1 MIERYRLGTPIHT
14 GAILDHKMAEIPS
27 VSHLSGWE
35 IEEESGT
42 VTKPLS
48 SSTVV
53 YGLGET
59 VRGMNKRGW
68 LYTSNNT
75 DDPNHTEDKHSLYA
89 SQNFLLLTAP
99 GEKRAEGIFID
110 DPGTVHFDIGY
121 TRLNLLSI
129 RSVSKSA
136 DIYRITAETAEE
148 VIRAFRSIT
157 GESYIPPKWAFGF
170 GQSRWGYKTEEDI
183 RQVYTRY
190 KEASV
195 PIDSIYMD
203 IDYME
208 RYKDFTVDN
217 TRFPNFSSF
226 VQEMQEKNLH
236 LVPIIDAGVKIEE
249 GYETYEEGCRK
260 DYFVK
265 KENGER
271 LVAAVWP
278 GRVHFPDFFKPEVQE
293 WFGQQYKFLLDK
305 GIDGFWN
312 DMNEPAIFYT
322 EDHLKEVFSEIEKY
336 KDQNLDID
344 SFFAFTE
351 LVATLGG
358 NPSDYR
364 RFYHEHEGQRIRHDR
379 VHNLFG
385 FYMTKAAGAALS
397 EMEPKKR
404 ILLFSRSSYIGMHRY
419 GGVWTGDNKSW
430 WAHLLLSLQQLP
442 ALNMC
447 GFLYTGSDIGGFGAD
462 CTEDL
467 MARWLSLA
475 ILTPL
480 YRNHSCAGT
489 RLQELYNIGKLED
502 FKRIL
507 DLRYA
512 LIPYIYSEFMK
523 AAKTNGMYFRPLSF
537 VYPNDSR
544 AYEIEDQVMAGESI
558 MLAPVVQQNQ
568 NGRYVYLPED
578 MKLLHFRKWN
588 DYTEEILPKGN
599 HYVEC
604 KLYETIL
611 FLRKGHVLPL
621 IHPEESTAKLDY
633 NTIQYLCYEADPK
646 DYFLYNDDGFSRTID
661 ETAFS

>member
-1 MIERYRLGTPIHT
+1 
-14 GAILDHKMAEIPS
+14 
-27 VSHLSGWE
+27 
-35 IEEESGT
+35 
-42 VTKPLS
+42 
-48 SSTVV
+48 
-53 YGLGET
+53 
-59 VRGMNKRGW
+59 
-68 LYTSNNT
+68 
-75 DDPNHTEDKHSLYA
+75 
-89 SQNFLLLTAP
+89 
-99 GEKRAEGIFID
+99 
-110 DPGTVHFDIGY
+110 
-121 TRLNLLSI
+121 
-129 RSVSKSA
+129 
-136 DIYRITAETAEE
+136 
-148 VIRAFRSIT
+148 
-157 GESYIPPKWAFGF
+157 
-170 GQSRWGYKTEEDI
+170 
-183 RQVYTRY
+183 
-190 KEASV
+190 
-195 PIDSIYMD
+195 
-203 IDYME
+203 
-208 RYKDFTVDN
+208 
-217 TRFPNFSSF
+217 
-226 VQEMQEKNLH
+226 
-236 LVPIIDAGVKIEE
+236 
-249 GYETYEEGCRK
+249 
-260 DYFVK
+260 
-265 KENGER
+265 
-271 LVAAVWP
+271 
-278 GRVHFPDFFKPEVQE
+278 
-293 WFGQQYKFLLDK
+293 
-305 GIDGFWN
+305 
-312 DMNEPAIFYT
+312 
-322 EDHLKEVFSEIEKY
+322 
-336 KDQNLDID
+336 
-344 SFFAFTE
+344 
-351 LVATLGG
+351 
-358 NPSDYR
+358 
-364 RFYHEHEGQRIRHDR
+364 
-379 VHNLFG
+379 
-385 FYMTKAAGAALS
+385 MTKAAGAALS

-537 VYPNDSR
+537 VYSNDSR

-578 MKLLHFRKWN
+578 MKLLRFRKWN

-621 IHPEESTAKLDY
+621 IHPEESTARLDY

>member
-27 VSHLSGWE
+27 VSLLSGWE

-42 VTKPLS
+42 ITKPLS

-99 GEKRAEGIFID
+99 EEKRAEGIFID

-226 VQEMQEKNLH
+226 VQEMQE
-236 LVPIIDAGVKIEE
+236 
-249 GYETYEEGCRK
+249 R
-260 DYFVK
+260 
-265 KENGER
+265 
-271 LVAAVWP
+271 
-278 GRVHFPDFFKPEVQE
+278 
-293 WFGQQYKFLLDK
+293 
-305 GIDGFWN
+305 
-312 DMNEPAIFYT
+312 IF
-322 EDHLKEVFSEIEKY
+322 
-336 KDQNLDID
+336 
-344 SFFAFTE
+344 
-351 LVATLGG
+351 TL
-358 NPSDYR
+358 S
-364 RFYHEHEGQRIRHDR
+364 Q
-379 VHNLFG
+379 
-385 FYMTKAAGAALS
+385 
-397 EMEPKKR
+397 
-404 ILLFSRSSYIGMHRY
+404 SSM
-419 GGVWTGDNKSW
+419 
-430 WAHLLLSLQQLP
+430 
-442 ALNMC
+442 
-447 GFLYTGSDIGGFGAD
+447 
-462 CTEDL
+462 
-467 MARWLSLA
+467 
-475 ILTPL
+475 
-480 YRNHSCAGT
+480 
-489 RLQELYNIGKLED
+489 
-502 FKRIL
+502 
-507 DLRYA
+507 
-512 LIPYIYSEFMK
+512 
-523 AAKTNGMYFRPLSF
+523 
-537 VYPNDSR
+537 
-544 AYEIEDQVMAGESI
+544 
-558 MLAPVVQQNQ
+558 PV
-568 NGRYVYLPED
+568 
-578 MKLLHFRKWN
+578 
-588 DYTEEILPKGN
+588 
-599 HYVEC
+599 
-604 KLYETIL
+604 
-611 FLRKGHVLPL
+611 
-621 IHPEESTAKLDY
+621 
-633 NTIQYLCYEADPK
+633 
-646 DYFLYNDDGFSRTID
+646 
-661 ETAFS
+661 